1 MTGFLPFLQL
11 LQNTLQ
17 PFRKHRIEDYLSGIR
32 IISNIQ
38 FKSCHV
44 FLISPK
50 VTFGSVRRKKQTNIL
65 DTFDIKSIIEGLNL
79 TYYFCIVLSLL
90 PTQEICWIFFGQ
102 QSRIWI
108 CQLIF
113 KNIQHY
119 LLCYTVTLCLEWGSM
134 RKYMVN
140 TLLWCLPIL
149 TQIHSSL

>member
-1 MTGFLPFLQL
+1 MTGFLPYLQL

-65 DTFDIKSIIEGLNL
+65 DTFDIKSIIEGLDL
-79 TYYFCIVLSLL
+79 TYYQCCPHKKRLA
-90 PTQEICWIFFGQ
+90 
-102 QSRIWI
+102 
-108 CQLIF
+108 
-113 KNIQHY
+113 
-119 LLCYTVTLCLEWGSM
+119 GSFS
-134 RKYMVN
+134 VN
-140 TLLWCLPIL
+140 KAEFE
-149 TQIHSSL
+149 SAN